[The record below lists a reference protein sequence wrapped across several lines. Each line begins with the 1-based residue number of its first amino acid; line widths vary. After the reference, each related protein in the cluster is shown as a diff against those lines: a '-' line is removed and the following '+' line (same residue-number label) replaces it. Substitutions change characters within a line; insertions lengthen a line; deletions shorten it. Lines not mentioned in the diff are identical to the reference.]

1 MIGDRGP
8 HPLYFNL
15 STPKAICLARTEMCN
30 VLCRLSCLGAL
41 FSHCG
46 RGGPQPV
53 GDCFDLRL
61 WSRGDVFTWPG
72 RRKLKMIVGSTRERT
87 RVGAEVKKKKMWK
100 KKEKRSSRK
109 FFFGPSR
116 DWPTSSNRW
125 GHHFFLHFPSAT
137 ELATTTA
144 LHEGKSEQFA
154 GKKYRIGRSLRWRK
168 RPIRQVAAR
177 RPFAECLPFS
187 AQFLR
192 HCAFKVKLHS
202 QLISCFH
209 PFFEDIVTE
218 TRK

>member
-1 MIGDRGP
+1 
-8 HPLYFNL
+8 
-15 STPKAICLARTEMCN
+15 MCN

-87 RVGAEVKKKKMWK
+87 RVGAEVKKKKKMWK

-125 GHHFFLHFPSAT
+125 GHHFFLHFPSLLPNWRQRLLYTKANPSNLL
-137 ELATTTA
+137 EKNIASAA
-144 LHEGKSEQFA
+144 LSGDGSVQFA
-154 GKKYRIGRSLRWRK
+154 RWQHADLSLSAYLSLRN
-168 RPIRQVAAR
+168 
-177 RPFAECLPFS
+177 FS
-187 AQFLR
+187 AIAHSKSSCTRSWLA
-192 HCAFKVKLHS
+192 AFILSSRTLWPKLANS
-202 QLISCFH
+202 TCQQLSNGSA
-209 PFFEDIVTE
+209 E
-218 TRK
+218 RSA